1 MHHIPQHQIKV
12 TRDRVIWHG
21 MRQGI
26 MGYACKNL
34 LSVYAKQQSSETSG
48 QMYKD
53 GETEED
59 MM

>member
-1 MHHIPQHQIKV
+1 
-12 TRDRVIWHG
+12 
-21 MRQGI
+21 